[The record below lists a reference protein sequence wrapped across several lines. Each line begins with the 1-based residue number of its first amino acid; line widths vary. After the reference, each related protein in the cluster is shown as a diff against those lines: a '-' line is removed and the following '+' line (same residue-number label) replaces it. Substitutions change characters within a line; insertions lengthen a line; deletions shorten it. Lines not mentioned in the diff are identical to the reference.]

1 MKEQRG
7 YVRLDVRAEALYK
20 IKGTP
25 ADPDTS
31 DLEDVGCKGIRIIC
45 NKKLKETDIL
55 ELTLRIPGV
64 NGDINVDGKSVWQRE
79 VAIDLYDTG
88 IQFISLEAENKE
100 KLYNFIEDTT
110 GRTAERREYVRGL
123 CESIIEYSRLDQS
136 NDKKNGISVD
146 VCVFG
151 LKAMLREQLDKGTQ
165 LNVRFTLPGQ
175 SMAIVAK
182 CTVVAWVKQGQE
194 NLFETGIEFLEISKE
209 DKNMIAEYVKNVH
222 NSEQ

>member
-1 MKEQRG
+1 M
-7 YVRLDVRAEALYK
+7 D
-20 IKGTP
+20 
-25 ADPDTS
+25 
-31 DLEDVGCKGIRIIC
+31 
-45 NKKLKETDIL
+45 
-55 ELTLRIPGV
+55 
-64 NGDINVDGKSVWQRE
+64 
-79 VAIDLYDTG
+79 
-88 IQFISLEAENKE
+88 
-100 KLYNFIEDTT
+100 
-110 GRTAERREYVRGL
+110 
-123 CESIIEYSRLDQS
+123 
-136 NDKKNGISVD
+136 ISVD